1 MNRSVYVVVKE
12 SEGVFLYWDGSAFG
26 AIDSVHLFADK
37 LLARSVAAQMQVMY
51 ANEEVVSKP
60 ATVTITIG
68 A

>member
-12 SEGVFLYWDGSAFG
+12 GEGTPLYWDGSAFG
-26 AIDSVHLFADK
+26 VIDSVYLFADK

-51 ANEEVVSKP
+51 ANEEINAKP
-60 ATVTITIG
+60 ATVTIAIG